1 MQYLYDYTGRQY
13 FDTVNNVSHVGH
25 CHPNV
30 AVAMQQQS
38 GVLTANTH
46 YLHAQI
52 ASYSERL
59 LAKFPVPLE
68 VCFLVNSGSE
78 ANDLAL
84 RLARNYTR
92 RNDTIVLDHAYH
104 GNLTSLIEISPYKH
118 NGAGGRRT
126 QPYSYGNDARYVRK
140 PFTTDGSVSSL
151 HRNLTRT
158 GQCSPVAS
166 TAATKGSDP

>member
-84 RLARNYTR
+84 RLARNYTVE
-92 RNDTIVLDHAYH
+92 TIP
-104 GNLTSLIEISPYKH
+104 S
-118 NGAGGRRT
+118 
-126 QPYSYGNDARYVRK
+126 YS
-140 PFTTDGSVSSL
+140 TTPITVI
-151 HRNLTRT
+151 
-158 GQCSPVAS
+158 
-166 TAATKGSDP
+166 